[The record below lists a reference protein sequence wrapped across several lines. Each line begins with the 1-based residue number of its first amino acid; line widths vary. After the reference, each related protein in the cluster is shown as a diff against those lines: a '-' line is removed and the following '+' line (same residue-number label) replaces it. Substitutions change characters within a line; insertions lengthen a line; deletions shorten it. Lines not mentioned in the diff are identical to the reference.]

1 MQMEETLLTTV
12 LKAAAGETLKKITTS
27 TIEKIKTD
35 RLISKKSELDN
46 VVNKFPTKY
55 KTHFNEIIKWSNSIP
70 FIGLSKPKK
79 TKISTVELIISSD
92 IFQNMEG
99 KKNKVSEREILN
111 SAENILLVGA
121 PGAGKT
127 TTVKRLI
134 LEYIKNYDSYSNLT
148 SLILVRLRDIPT
160 TTTIYKFI
168 LDVLNIKYEDKIIK
182 YELIQKKKDKK
193 RNTTYDEIILREKV
207 ETFVGEL
214 SAQDF
219 LSSLLNNINCLLIL
233 DGIDEIS
240 KEIQNNTIRDIEKL
254 GLKLTDSKILAT
266 VRKSEL
272 NKLLDNFEILEISP
286 LNVKQIEDISKK
298 WLPKNNNFISILDK
312 KPYKD
317 LANRPIF
324 LTFLLILFERYQDL
338 PTQAHEIYDDVVH
351 LVIKEWDEHRDIIRH
366 SKYSDFSTRKKVKCL
381 SEVSYLLTYKVKQKI
396 FSSKILQDIYLDIHE
411 KYNLPSEEMKEV
423 VLEIE
428 SHTGL
433 ISESYYKHFEF
444 SHLSIQEFLCA
455 SHLVHLPYNSDTIK
469 YFFEYPEPL
478 AIATC
483 LSGDSGSWLA
493 NLVLNH
499 SLNIKSFS
507 GRKKEFSA
515 SMFTLLNR
523 LLIESPNFKASEE
536 LGVTFLYIISE
547 FKNDVEFE
555 IILKEWFSNEQIRK
569 SICSALIDCKFEKSH
584 TKQVF
589 IIQRVKPLVSNSF
602 INIPTKYDIPFM
614 FLDDLLKNNM
624 IKFEDS
630 IFK

>member
-1 MQMEETLLTTV
+1 MEETLLTTV

-134 LEYIKNYDSYSNLT
+134 LEYIQNYDSYSNLT

-286 LNVKQIEDISKK
+286 LNVKQI
-298 WLPKNNNFISILDK
+298 
-312 KPYKD
+312 
-317 LANRPIF
+317 
-324 LTFLLILFERYQDL
+324 
-338 PTQAHEIYDDVVH
+338 
-351 LVIKEWDEHRDIIRH
+351 
-366 SKYSDFSTRKKVKCL
+366 
-381 SEVSYLLTYKVKQKI
+381 
-396 FSSKILQDIYLDIHE
+396 
-411 KYNLPSEEMKEV
+411 
-423 VLEIE
+423 
-428 SHTGL
+428 
-433 ISESYYKHFEF
+433 
-444 SHLSIQEFLCA
+444 
-455 SHLVHLPYNSDTIK
+455 
-469 YFFEYPEPL
+469 
-478 AIATC
+478 
-483 LSGDSGSWLA
+483 
-493 NLVLNH
+493 
-499 SLNIKSFS
+499 
-507 GRKKEFSA
+507 
-515 SMFTLLNR
+515 
-523 LLIESPNFKASEE
+523 
-536 LGVTFLYIISE
+536 
-547 FKNDVEFE
+547 
-555 IILKEWFSNEQIRK
+555 
-569 SICSALIDCKFEKSH
+569 
-584 TKQVF
+584 
-589 IIQRVKPLVSNSF
+589 
-602 INIPTKYDIPFM
+602 
-614 FLDDLLKNNM
+614 
-624 IKFEDS
+624 
-630 IFK
+630 

>member
-134 LEYIKNYDSYSNLT
+134 LEYIQNYDSYSNLT

-286 LNVKQIEDISKK
+286 LNVKQI
-298 WLPKNNNFISILDK
+298 
-312 KPYKD
+312 
-317 LANRPIF
+317 
-324 LTFLLILFERYQDL
+324 
-338 PTQAHEIYDDVVH
+338 
-351 LVIKEWDEHRDIIRH
+351 
-366 SKYSDFSTRKKVKCL
+366 
-381 SEVSYLLTYKVKQKI
+381 
-396 FSSKILQDIYLDIHE
+396 
-411 KYNLPSEEMKEV
+411 
-423 VLEIE
+423 
-428 SHTGL
+428 
-433 ISESYYKHFEF
+433 
-444 SHLSIQEFLCA
+444 
-455 SHLVHLPYNSDTIK
+455 
-469 YFFEYPEPL
+469 
-478 AIATC
+478 
-483 LSGDSGSWLA
+483 
-493 NLVLNH
+493 
-499 SLNIKSFS
+499 
-507 GRKKEFSA
+507 
-515 SMFTLLNR
+515 
-523 LLIESPNFKASEE
+523 
-536 LGVTFLYIISE
+536 
-547 FKNDVEFE
+547 
-555 IILKEWFSNEQIRK
+555 
-569 SICSALIDCKFEKSH
+569 
-584 TKQVF
+584 
-589 IIQRVKPLVSNSF
+589 
-602 INIPTKYDIPFM
+602 
-614 FLDDLLKNNM
+614 
-624 IKFEDS
+624 
-630 IFK
+630 

>member
-1 MQMEETLLTTV
+1 MEEALLTTL
-12 LKAAAGETLKKITTS
+12 LKAAAGETLKKITTT
-27 TIEKIKTD
+27 TIEKIKLD
-35 RLISKKSELDN
+35 KLIPKKSELDN
-46 VVNKFPTKY
+46 VVSKFPTKY

-70 FIGLSKPKK
+70 FIGLSTPKK

-92 IFQNMEG
+92 IYQNIDG
-99 KKNKVSEREILN
+99 KKNKISEKEILN
-111 SAENILLVGA
+111 STENILIVGA

-134 LEYIKNYDSYSNLT
+134 LEYIQNFDSYSNLT

-168 LDVLNIKYEDKIIK
+168 LDILNIKYEDRLIK
-182 YELIQKKKDKK
+182 YQQTTKKQDKK
-193 RNTTYDEIILREKV
+193 RNTTYDEFIIKEKV
-207 ETFVGEL
+207 ETFVEDL

-219 LSSLLNNINCLLIL
+219 LALLLNNINCLLIL

-240 KEIQNNTIRDIEKL
+240 KEIQNTTIRDIEKL
-254 GLKLTDSKILAT
+254 GLKLSESKILAT

-286 LNVKQIEDISKK
+286 LNDKQIEEIAKK
-298 WLPKNNNFISILDK
+298 WLPKNNTFTSVLKK

-324 LTFLLILFERYQDL
+324 LTFLLILFERYTDL

-351 LVIKEWDEHRDIIRH
+351 LVIKEWDEHRDIVRH
-366 SKYSDFSTRKKVKCL
+366 SKYSDFSTRKKVKFL
-381 SEVSYLLTYKVKQKI
+381 SEVSYLLTYKVKQKV
-396 FSSKILQDIYLDIHE
+396 FSSKILESIYLEIHE

-455 SHLVHLPYNSDTIK
+455 SHLVHLPYTNETIK

-483 LSGDSGSWLA
+483 LSGDSGSWLS
-493 NLVLNH
+493 NLILNH
-499 SLNIKSFS
+499 SLNIRNFS
-507 GRKKEFSA
+507 GKKQEFSS

-523 LLIESPNFKASEE
+523 LLTESPNFKTSEE
-536 LGVTFLYIISE
+536 LGITFLYIISE
-547 FKNDVEFE
+547 FRNETEFTT
-555 IILKEWFSNEQIRK
+555 ILQEWFAVEQIKK
-569 SICSALIDCKFEKSH
+569 SICVALVDCKFEKSH
-584 TKQVF
+584 SKQIF
-589 IIQRVKPLVSNSF
+589 IIQRVKPMLSNSF
-602 INIPTKYDIPFM
+602 INIPTKYDIPFEFIEQLSTYNM
-614 FLDDLLKNNM
+614 LRLENSTFYKN
-624 IKFEDS
+624 
-630 IFK
+630 